1 MSDIELSEDVFAVG
15 ATGEVV
21 VGDVGVLVGEVVS
34 LQLASARVERTIS
47 PKIIGVFI
55 KGKVKKDKK

>member
-1 MSDIELSEDVFAVG
+1 MPAIELSEDVFAG
-15 ATGEVV
+15 ATGEAGIVA
-21 VGDVGVLVGEVVS
+21 VGVLVGEVVS

>member
-1 MSDIELSEDVFAVG
+1 MSAIELLEDVFAG
-15 ATGEVV
+15 ATGEAGIVA
-21 VGDVGVLVGEVVS
+21 VGVLVGEVVS

>member
-1 MSDIELSEDVFAVG
+1 MSAIELSEDVFAVG

-55 KGKVKKDKK
+55 KRKGKKR

>member
-1 MSDIELSEDVFAVG
+1 MSAIELSEDVFAVG